1 MDNRISEID
10 RASGI
15 AIILVVFGH
24 MYFPAFEKNAT
35 YDFVRSFVYKIH
47 MPLFMT
53 LSGLIAFYSFR
64 LKKPEKIETYKD
76 FIGKK
81 LRKFLPPY
89 LFFPALAIISDILIR
104 HANSNQ
110 VYESV
115 YCWFLMPKSGSA
127 GFVWYLYVLFIFYC
141 LLPLIFNLKK
151 EILFLIF
158 IGSFFLTNLPATQLF
173 CTDLV
178 FRYFFF
184 FLGGGLISNFY
195 DEFSS
200 HIRKYGWIYLSVFT
214 VLAIIDF
221 NIDMRLPFQLL
232 SILFVPT
239 VLYSAGF
246 WFAGRPFQLLSILG
260 QSTFAIYL
268 FSSLVMN
275 IVYLVFSNF
284 LPGWLGTGAM
294 AIIFLCGLIIP
305 IPIKYLFNSL
315 VPRSVYRL

>member
-1 MDNRISEID
+1 MDKRLAEID
-10 RASGI
+10 KASGI

-24 MYFPAFEKNAT
+24 MYFPAFEKNEI
-35 YDFVRSFVYKIH
+35 YDLVRTFVYKIH

-53 LSGLIAFYSFR
+53 LSGFIAFYSFR
-64 LKKPEKIETYKD
+64 LKKSEKIETYKE

-89 LFFPALAIISDILIR
+89 IFFPALAIISDVLIR
-104 HANSNQ
+104 HVNSPQ

-151 EILFLIF
+151 QLLFLIF
-158 IGSFFLTNLPATQLF
+158 IGSFFLTNIPATQLF

-184 FLGGGLISNFY
+184 FLGGGLISSFH
-195 DEFSS
+195 DEFFA
-200 HIRKYGWIYLSVFT
+200 HIRKYGWIYLSAFT
-214 VLAIIDF
+214 VLALIDF
-221 NIDMRLPFQLL
+221 NIDLRLPFQLL
-232 SILFVPT
+232 SILFVPA
-239 VLYSAGF
+239 VLYLAGF
-246 WFAGRPFQLLSILG
+246 CFTGQSFHILSILG
-260 QSTFAIYL
+260 RSTFAIYL

-275 IVYLVFSNF
+275 IIYLVLSHFF
-284 LPGWLGTGAM
+284 PGWLGPGAM
-294 AIIFLCGLIIP
+294 AIIFMCGLFIP
-305 IPIKYLFNSL
+305 IPIKFLFNSV
-315 VPRSVYRL
+315 VPASVYRL